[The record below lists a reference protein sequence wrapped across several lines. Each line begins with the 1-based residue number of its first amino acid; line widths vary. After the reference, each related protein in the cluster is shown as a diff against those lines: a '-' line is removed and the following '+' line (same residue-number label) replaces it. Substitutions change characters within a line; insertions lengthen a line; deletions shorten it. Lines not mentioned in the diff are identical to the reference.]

1 MPPLH
6 KCPKTLVA
14 IADLCHLLELKTI
27 VYIGT
32 SLDGFIARKNG
43 DIDWLTQFANDD
55 AIRAYDE
62 FMGRVDV
69 IVIGRG
75 TFEKVMTF
83 PSWPYEK
90 KVFVLSKSI
99 KQVPDVVKDKIAV
112 LSMEPKEL
120 LNYLSDK
127 NFSAVYVDG
136 GKVIQNFLKEDL
148 IDELII
154 SKAPV
159 LIGNGIPLF
168 DDLNSD
174 LKFKHTHTQVSSNGL
189 VRSYYERQR
198 K

>member
-1 MPPLH
+1 MA
-6 KCPKTLVA
+6 A

-62 FMGRVDV
+62 FMSRVDV

-75 TFEKVMTF
+75 TFEKVLTF